1 MADRNTKDMLQ
12 QESKQLPDIEIS
24 EVTIKKLIY
33 MIRGQQVMLD
43 SDLAM
48 LYQVESGNL
57 NKAMKRN
64 LKRFPEEFCFQL
76 TKEEYSNLIFQI
88 GSSSLEKD
96 NSYEHGGRRKLPYVY
111 TEQGIAMLSAVLR
124 SDIAIKVSVRIM
136 QIFVELRRY
145 FAQGTFLIEKVND
158 LEINQIEERIWRKQ
172 HEENT
177 EKRFEEVFDYIAE
190 HKESNQ
196 RIFFNGQIYDAFSLL
211 VELVSR
217 AEKRLILIDNYVDVE
232 TLNILAK
239 KKTDVNVLIYT
250 SKKTKLSKVDM
261 ENFNKQYPTMEVK
274 YTEVFHDRFLILDD
288 EYAYHIGASIK
299 DAGKK
304 CFGIN
309 KIEDARIVKTILQR
323 LELEMEGANK

>member
-48 LYQVESGNL
+48 LYQVETGNL

>member
-48 LYQVESGNL
+48 LYQVETGNL

-196 RIFFNGQIYDAFSLL
+196 KIFFDGQIYDAFSLL
-211 VELVSR
+211 VDLVSR
-217 AEKRLILIDNYVDVE
+217 AEKKLILVDNYVDVE

-239 KKTDVNVLIYT
+239 KKTGVEVAIYT
-250 SKKTKLSKVDM
+250 SKKTKLSKVDI

-288 EYAYHIGASIK
+288 ECAYHIGASIK
-299 DAGKK
+299 DAGKR

-309 KIEDARIVKTILQR
+309 KIEDIGIVRDIMER
-323 LELEMEGANK
+323 LGFETEGAI

>member
-48 LYQVESGNL
+48 LYQVETGNL

-196 RIFFNGQIYDAFSLL
+196 KIFFDGQIYDAFSLL
-211 VELVSR
+211 VDLVSR
-217 AEKRLILIDNYVDVE
+217 AEKKLILVDNYVDVE

-239 KKTDVNVLIYT
+239 KKTGVEVAIYT
-250 SKKTKLSKVDM
+250 SKKTKLSKVDI

-288 EYAYHIGASIK
+288 ECAYHIGASIK

-309 KIEDARIVKTILQR
+309 KIEDIGIVRDIMER
-323 LELEMEGANK
+323 LGFETEGAI

>member
-48 LYQVESGNL
+48 LYQVETGNL

-124 SDIAIKVSVRIM
+124 SDIAIKVSIRIM

-196 RIFFNGQIYDAFSLL
+196 KIFFDGQIYDAFSLL
-211 VELVSR
+211 VDLVSR
-217 AEKRLILIDNYVDVE
+217 AEKKLILVDNYVDVE

-239 KKTDVNVLIYT
+239 KKTGVEVAIYT
-250 SKKTKLSKVDM
+250 SKKTKLSKVDI
-261 ENFNKQYPTMEVK
+261 ENFNKQYPTIKVK
-274 YTEVFHDRFLILDD
+274 YTEAFHDRFLILDD

-323 LELEMEGANK
+323 LEPAKEGANK

>member
-24 EVTIKKLIY
+24 EVTIKNLIHVV
-33 MIRGQQVMLD
+33 RGEQVMLAG
-43 SDLAM
+43 DLAM
-48 LYQVESGNL
+48 LYKVETRAL
-57 NKAMKRN
+57 NQAVKRN
-64 LKRFPEEFCFQL
+64 IARFPEMFRFQI
-76 TKEEYSNLIFQI
+76 TEEEYENLKSQFVI
-88 GSSSLEKD
+88 SSLED
-96 NSYEHGGRRKLPYVY
+96 EGAHGGRRYLPYVF

-124 SDIAIKVSVRIM
+124 SDVAIQMSIKIMNAFVQMRRFLTSNSLMFEKINEIEIRQIQDGIKV
-136 QIFVELRRY
+136 QQL
-145 FAQGTFLIEKVND
+145 EK
-158 LEINQIEERIWRKQ
+158 K
-172 HEENT
+172 T

-196 RIFFNGQIYDAFSLL
+196 KIFFDGQIYDAFRLL
-211 VELVSR
+211 VELISR
-217 AEKRLILIDNYVDVE
+217 VEKKLILVDNYVDVE

-239 KKTDVNVLIYT
+239 KKTGVEVAIYT
-250 SKKTKLSKVDM
+250 SKKTKLSKVDI

-288 EYAYHIGASIK
+288 ECAYHIGASIK

-309 KIEDARIVKTILQR
+309 KIEDIGIVRDIMER
-323 LELEMEGANK
+323 LGFEMEGANK